1 MLEYV
6 YEAHILCVWWLFL
19 CVNVSVLQYNYVL
32 ICCMY
37 IFTIKT
43 QRVNVYKNDD
53 MTWDFTVQGEEA
65 LSCAY

>member
-1 MLEYV
+1 MKHTSSV
-6 YEAHILCVWWLFL
+6 YGDYACVLMF
-19 CVNVSVLQYNYVL
+19 QFYNTITYVL